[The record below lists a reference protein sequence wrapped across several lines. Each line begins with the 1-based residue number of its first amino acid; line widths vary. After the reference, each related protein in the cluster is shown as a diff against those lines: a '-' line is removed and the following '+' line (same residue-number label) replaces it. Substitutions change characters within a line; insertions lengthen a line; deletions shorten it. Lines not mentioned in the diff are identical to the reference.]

1 MNEDLAETR
10 ALGVLGWIASQES
23 LLPVFLG
30 ATGTTEGDLRHRA
43 AEPVFLAAVMDF
55 LMMDDAWVIDC
66 ATALGWRPEEVMQ
79 IRAALPGGDLPHWT

>member
-10 ALGVLGWIASQES
+10 ALGVLGWIAAEET

-30 ATGTTEGDLRHRA
+30 ATGTTEADLRQRA
-43 AEPVFLAAVMDF
+43 GDPVFLAAVMDF
-55 LMMDDAWVIDC
+55 LMLDDVWVIDC
-66 ATALGWRPEEVMQ
+66 ATALGWHPEEVMQ